1 MAQRIANLLNAT
13 KLVRSERRFLGVL
26 DIDTNKTMHVF
37 ALMELT
43 SIFNLLP
50 TQPKHIQ

>member
-13 KLVRSERRFLGVL
+13 KLRSERRFLGVL
-26 DIDTNKTMHVF
+26 DIDTNKAIHVF

-43 SIFNLLP
+43 SIFNLLS